1 MGLPSRR
8 LCPMRKSASFVPQR
22 HSRTSVT
29 LRTAGG
35 RGPLEEPLACIRLG
49 LEFSLPVVWA
59 ERKASSPQTAV
70 CPSSSSHSSWEPG
83 QVLAEEIRDPRK
95 IQVFFLTGQ
104 CGKDTS
110 QNTDMFNIE
119 GASRAFVC
127 PSLPTFPQLGPGLT
141 ETSKCHLH
149 IWPNPQR
156 KSGSMSLLAH
166 E

>member
-1 MGLPSRR
+1 
-8 LCPMRKSASFVPQR
+8 MRKSASFVPQR

-29 LRTAGG
+29 LRTAGEG
-35 RGPLEEPLACIRLG
+35 GPLEEPLSHLYSTRVGVQSACG
-49 LEFSLPVVWA
+49 VA

-70 CPSSSSHSSWEPG
+70 CPSSSHSSWEPG

-110 QNTDMFNIE
+110 QNTDMFSIE

-127 PSLPTFPQLGPGLT
+127 PSLPTFSQLGPGLT